1 MINVPPTSAEEI
13 VRAVKLGQELGLN
26 FVYGGNV
33 YGAGFEDT
41 HCPKCGNLLIKRI
54 SFGAEIVVLS
64 EEEKNK
70 CGKCGEKI
78 AGVF

>member
-13 VRAVKLGQELGLN
+13 VRAVKLGQELGLTY
-26 FVYGGNV
+26 VYGGNV
-33 YGAGFEDT
+33 YGTGFEDT
-41 HCPKCGNLLIKRI
+41 YCPKCGNLLIKRI
-54 SFGAEIVVLS
+54 NFSAEITGLN

-70 CGKCGEKI
+70 CNKCGEKI